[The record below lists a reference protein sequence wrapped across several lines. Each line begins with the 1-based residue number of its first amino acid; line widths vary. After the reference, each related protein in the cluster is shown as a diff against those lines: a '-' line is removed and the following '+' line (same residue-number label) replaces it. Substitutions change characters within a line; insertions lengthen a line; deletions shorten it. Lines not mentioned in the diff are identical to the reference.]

1 MIGHTIRRLREAR
14 GLSQEDLA
22 LATHMSSSYL
32 SKLERGFVSPTAAVL
47 QKLAVILQASLADL
61 YREAGLAHLLD
72 PQDPDQDPAL
82 ELYLHQIDR
91 LPEHDRTIITGV
103 LQRILAEERA
113 HGAAIRSAPQTPG
126 ALDPP
131 RARP

>member
-32 SKLERGFVSPTAAVL
+32 SKLERGLVAPTAAVL

-61 YREAGLAHLLD
+61 YREAGLTHLLD
-72 PQDPDQDPAL
+72 PQDPAQDPAL

-91 LPEHDRTIITGV
+91 LPEHDRTIITRV

-113 HGAAIRSAPQTPG
+113 YEAG
-126 ALDPP
+126 
-131 RARP
+131 RPHTIPEETGP